1 MDNTKKVIVLGKFD
15 GVHIGHKKLIL
26 KAVEIAERENLKTL
40 IYAMENDNT
49 FTITNRQEKEEIL
62 KILGAD
68 EVIIKTLDMDFMS
81 MEPNVFVKNVL
92 KEELSASW
100 VVVGNNFRFG
110 KNRSADAKDL
120 KNLCNENHINAVVM
134 DMVCVSDEPVS
145 STLIRTF
152 IENGEVHK
160 AMLYLGRP
168 YSIKSKV
175 SQGKHLGVK
184 LGFPTA
190 NIYPSN
196 LCLVPKKGVY
206 ATKTIIDGK
215 EYKSITNV
223 GTNPTF
229 ETDKEIKIETH
240 IFECE
245 KTLYGKEIQ
254 IDFVHYI
261 RSEQKFQN
269 ENELILQVEKDK
281 EEALKRLS

>member
-26 KAVEIAERENLKTL
+26 KAVEIAEKEKLKTL
-40 IYAMENDNT
+40 IYAMENDNI
-49 FTITNRQEKEEIL
+49 FAITNRQEKEEIL

-68 EVIIKTLDMDFMS
+68 EVIMRTLDKDFMS
-81 MEPNVFVKNVL
+81 MEPKLFVKTIL
-92 KEELSASW
+92 KDELDASW
-100 VVVGNNFRFG
+100 VVVGDNFRFG

-120 KNLCNENHINAVVM
+120 KKICAEHQINALVM

-160 AMLYLGRP
+160 AMVYLGRP

-175 SQGKHLGVK
+175 SEGKHLGVK

-196 LCLVPKKGVY
+196 LSLVPKKGVY

-240 IFECE
+240 IFDYK
-245 KTLYGKEIQ
+245 KTLYDEEIK
-254 IDFVHYI
+254 IEFAHYI

-269 ENELILQVEKDK
+269 ENELKLQVEKDK
-281 EEALKRLS
+281 EKALGILS